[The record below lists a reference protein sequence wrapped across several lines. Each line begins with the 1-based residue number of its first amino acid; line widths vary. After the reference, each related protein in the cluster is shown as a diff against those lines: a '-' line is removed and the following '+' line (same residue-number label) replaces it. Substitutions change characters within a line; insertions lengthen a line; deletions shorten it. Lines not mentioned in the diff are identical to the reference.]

1 MRTDGHEE
9 ANSSSSQF
17 CELAYDSS
25 ILEAKI
31 HSELWYLRQGRNVI
45 RKAVF
50 SIEGKMPLLQVK
62 FRIIYNFTHE
72 FKFLQAWLVHYSPV

>member
-9 ANSSSSQF
+9 ANSCSSQF

-25 ILEAKI
+25 IFEAKT
-31 HSELWYLRQGRNVI
+31 HNGLWYLRQGRRKVI

-50 SIEGKMPLLQVK
+50 SVEGKRPPLQVK
-62 FRIIYNFTHE
+62 FRIIYNFTYELSCCKHG
-72 FKFLQAWLVHYSPV
+72 